1 MINLSLYTNHTE
13 VNNLSAML
21 GSGRGKVLY
30 DKSFS
35 FLKSLPFLWL
45 PYILRTLDGRF
56 GQMAGLR
63 VGYILVFCL

>member
-1 MINLSLYTNHTE
+1 
-13 VNNLSAML
+13 ML

-45 PYILRTLDGRF
+45 LYILRTLDGRF